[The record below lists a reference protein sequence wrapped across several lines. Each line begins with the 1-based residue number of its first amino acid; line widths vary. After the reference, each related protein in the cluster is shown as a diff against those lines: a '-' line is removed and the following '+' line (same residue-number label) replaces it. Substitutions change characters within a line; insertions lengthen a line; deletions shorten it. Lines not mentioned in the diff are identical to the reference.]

1 MYNDIYSYL
10 GTFLV
15 NKNWYFK
22 DFNTQKELL
31 ELGFKSYI
39 ISKINILE
47 PNLKTINSNLSL
59 IDLYL
64 ILSNLIPKENHFN
77 TLRFFTHYL
86 LSIIS
91 NLQNYEIIWLSENIN
106 NISITIDDFHK
117 WNTLTSND
125 DYINSFISL
134 YYCFKEYFNKD
145 ILIKKLEF
153 TRN

>member
-10 GTFLV
+10 GTFLL
-15 NKNWYFK
+15 NNNWYFK

-77 TLRFFTHYL
+77 TLRFFTNYL
-86 LSIIS
+86 LSII
-91 NLQNYEIIWLSENIN
+91 
-106 NISITIDDFHK
+106 F
-117 WNTLTSND
+117 
-125 DYINSFISL
+125 
-134 YYCFKEYFNKD
+134 
-145 ILIKKLEF
+145 
-153 TRN
+153 